1 MHLKNVVTLALFG
14 TTLAGPIR
22 KRGLSTIQEAFQ
34 QATRAI
40 LQVDAAARQ
49 LNGDNVA
56 FQLFMEQAQQAQA
69 ALTAATQQIAN
80 QPAVAPAPTVGAPE
94 PAAAAPVPATAAQ
107 GTTNSL
113 RAIFPF
119 AHIFAVANPAANAA
133 ISAGEVALVNNGI
146 LVSVSQFEAAVV
158 STMQSI
164 GNRAEV
170 LARTPGAIDQ
180 VDQNLQNYV
189 DMGDALVNSLG
200 PDVTDNNVVSRLRA
214 DATTMNSAIENTIN
228 VLNAAAQQAA
238 AAAPAVAP
246 AVAPVAVAPA
256 PAVDPAPVV
265 APAAAAATAPVIVA
279 AVPTDDPAAAPVA
292 VAPPVAAVTPAAAT
306 GSSILDTS
314 K

>member
-14 TTLAGPIR
+14 ITLAGPIR

-40 LQVDAAARQ
+40 VQVDAAARQ
-49 LNGDNVA
+49 LNGGDVA
-56 FQLFMEQAQQAQA
+56 LQLFMEQAQQAQA

-146 LVSVSQFEAAVV
+146 LISVSQFEAAVV

-164 GNRAEV
+164 GNKAEV
-170 LARTPGAIDQ
+170 LASTPGAIDQ
-180 VDQNLQNYV
+180 VDQNLQDYV
-189 DMGDALVNSLG
+189 NMGDALVNSLG
-200 PDVTDNNVVSRLRA
+200 PDVTDTNVVSRLRA
-214 DATTMNSAIENTIN
+214 DATNMNTAIENTIN
-228 VLNAAAQQAA
+228 VLNAATQQAA
-238 AAAPAVAP
+238 AAVPAA
-246 AVAPVAVAPA
+246 APVAVAPRA
-256 PAVDPAPVV
+256 RGRPGPRRCARRH
-265 APAAAAATAPVIVA
+265 AAATAPVIVA
-279 AVPTDDPAAAPVA
+279 AVPTRRDPAAAPVA
-292 VAPPVAAVTPAAAT
+292 VAPPVAAPITPAAAT